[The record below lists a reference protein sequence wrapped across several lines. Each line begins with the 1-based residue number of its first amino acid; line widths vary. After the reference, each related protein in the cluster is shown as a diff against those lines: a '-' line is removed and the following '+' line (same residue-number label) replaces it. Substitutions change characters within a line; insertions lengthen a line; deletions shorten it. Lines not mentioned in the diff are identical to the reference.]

1 MLRPEAAHSRWGHD
15 AHEISPLILS
25 EVTIPANSFRPRK
38 ILMHS
43 MDLAA
48 VALQFPFNSDVLV
61 EEKGTGS
68 ATPFREKVGTMLLF
82 GGLV

>member
-1 MLRPEAAHSRWGHD
+1 
-15 AHEISPLILS
+15 
-25 EVTIPANSFRPRK
+25 
-38 ILMHS
+38 